1 MTLADLV
8 LAAPPSPPRTFVTS
22 TGVRFELHE
31 FGEGHERV
39 FAGAWTWRDAV
50 AWSEDEIA
58 RKVRLGLWRRVAS
71 KEARR

>member
-1 MTLADLV
+1 MSV

-22 TGVRFELHE
+22 RGVRFELHE

-58 RKVRLGLWRRVAS
+58 RKVRLGLWKRVAA
-71 KEARR
+71 KEGR

>member
-1 MTLADLV
+1 
-8 LAAPPSPPRTFVTS
+8 VTS

-39 FAGAWTWRDAV
+39 FHGSWIWRDAK

-58 RKVRLGLWRRVAS
+58 RKVRLGLWRRAAS